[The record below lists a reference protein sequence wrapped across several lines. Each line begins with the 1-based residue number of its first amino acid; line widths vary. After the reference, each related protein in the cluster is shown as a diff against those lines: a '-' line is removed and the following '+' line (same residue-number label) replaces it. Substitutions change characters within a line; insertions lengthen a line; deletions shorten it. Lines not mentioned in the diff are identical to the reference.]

1 MKLVFTFGLFLAN
14 NKESSTINNN
24 LETLNEQIFEEMPQS
39 PAIIERLKQFEKSNK
54 QQQQLL
60 PERRN
65 SEKEAELARNI
76 IEENKVCFF
85 VFL

>member
-1 MKLVFTFGLFLAN
+1 MFLAN
-14 NKESSTINNN
+14 NKESPTTINNN
-24 LETLNEQIFEEMPQS
+24 LETLNEQIVEEMPQS
-39 PAIIERLKQFEKSNK
+39 PAIIERLKKFEKSNK

-85 VFL
+85 CFFL